1 MRLDKY
7 LADSGVGSRK
17 EIKEKIKKGLVTVN
31 SITIKDPSFSVEKDS
46 AVTYMGQVIPYAPFV
61 YLMMNKPKGVISSTE
76 DRKNATVIS
85 LLDEK
90 YKHFDLFPCGR
101 LDIDTVGLLLIT
113 NDGELAHKALSP
125 KSHVEKTYYV
135 ETERDITK
143 DYHEAFSEGVYIP
156 GGTKTLPAKLEIL
169 GDNKANLTITEGKF
183 HQVKFMFEAMGNK
196 VLYLK
201 RIKFGNLSLDPSLKE
216 GEYRPLF
223 PHETIF

>member
-7 LADSGVGSRK
+7 LTDSGKGSRK
-17 EIKEKIKKGLVTVN
+17 EIKDSIKKGLVTVN
-31 SITIKDPSFSVEKDS
+31 SLVIKDPSFSVEKEAS
-46 AVTYMGQVIPYAPFV
+46 VTLNGQAIPYCPFV
-61 YLMMNKPKGVISSTE
+61 YLMMNKPKGVVSATE
-76 DRKNATVIS
+76 DKDKPTVLS
-85 LLDEK
+85 LIGEE

-135 ETERDITK
+135 ETEKPITS
-143 DYHEAFSEGVYIP
+143 DYAKAFSEGVYIP
-156 GGTKTLPAKLEIL
+156 GGTKTLPADLEIL
-169 GDNKANLTITEGKF
+169 GENKANLTITEGKF
-183 HQVKFMFEAMGNK
+183 HQVKYMFEALGNK
-196 VLYLK
+196 VTYLK
-201 RIKFGNLSLDPSLKE
+201 RIKFGNLLLDSSLKE